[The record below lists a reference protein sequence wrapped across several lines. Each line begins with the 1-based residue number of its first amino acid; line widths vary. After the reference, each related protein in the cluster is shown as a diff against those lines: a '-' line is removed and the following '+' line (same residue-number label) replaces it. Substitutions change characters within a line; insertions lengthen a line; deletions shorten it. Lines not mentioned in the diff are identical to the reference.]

1 MSPKWVFYRRT
12 GGRNGTL
19 YLIKSQLQ
27 FGELKGRDNASIYTY
42 EREVLAESDDLHLLH
57 KLKELAEEEEE

>member
-1 MSPKWVFYRRT
+1 MGKFVLYKRT
-12 GGRNGTL
+12 GGRNGTI

-27 FGELKGRDNASIYTY
+27 FGEVTSNDNASIYTY

-57 KLKELAEEEEE
+57 RMKELAEGGEDD